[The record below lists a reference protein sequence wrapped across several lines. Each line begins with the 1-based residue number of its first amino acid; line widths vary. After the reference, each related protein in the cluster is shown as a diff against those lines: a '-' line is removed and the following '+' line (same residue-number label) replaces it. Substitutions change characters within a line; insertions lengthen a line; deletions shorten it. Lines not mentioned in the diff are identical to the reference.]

1 MIDILKMTYFI
12 AIVESEFNL
21 TKAAQRLFVSQP
33 ALSKFISTLEEEENL
48 NLFERKNNKLIILT
62 PAGHKFYEHAKSI
75 ISAYKT
81 MLNDLSVYSKIT
93 SGTIKIG
100 IPPLI
105 MTVLFTEVIA
115 QLYIRN
121 PQIKFEIVEEGAF
134 ELRKKLLLNEL
145 DMAILITP
153 TGLST
158 AQFKEELVWQ
168 DELTAFMSSDNELA
182 NQGSI
187 TWKDLSHRN
196 LAIFNDTFMIHHQI
210 VSKFISQKMVPSFS
224 LTSGLWDYL
233 VDVTK
238 HSDFITIMPA
248 PISKVLNMEHLKEVP
263 MVNPIIWEVVLVY
276 PIRDYYSKIDLY
288 VRDSL
293 KRFFQFGSPIT
304 ALAERTSFT
313 D

>member
-1 MIDILKMTYFI
+1 MIDITKMNYFI

-21 TKAAQRLFVSQP
+21 TKAAQRLYVSQP

-48 NLFERKNNKLIILT
+48 NLFERKNNKLLVLT
-62 PAGHKFYEHAKSI
+62 PAGHKFYEHAKAIS
-75 ISAYKT
+75 SAYNT
-81 MLNDLSVYSKIT
+81 MLNDLSVYSKMT

-105 MTVLFTEVIA
+105 MTVLFTDVIA
-115 QLYIRN
+115 QLYLRN
-121 PQIKFEIVEEGAF
+121 PQIKFDIVELGAF

-145 DMAILITP
+145 DIAILITP

-158 AQFKEELVWQ
+158 SQFTEEVLWR

-182 NQGSI
+182 NQGNI
-187 TWKDLSHRN
+187 TWKDLNHRN

-210 VSKFISQKMVPSFS
+210 VSKFISQKMIPSFS

-238 HSDFITIMPA
+238 HSDFITIMPS
-248 PISKVLNMEHLKEVP
+248 PISKVLNMDHLKEVT
-263 MVNPIIWEVVLVY
+263 MDSPIVWEVVLVY
-276 PIRDYYSKIDLY
+276 PIRDYYSKVDLY

-293 KRFFQFGSPIT
+293 KRFFQFGSTIT
-304 ALAERTSFT
+304 ALSEPTGFM

>member
-1 MIDILKMTYFI
+1 MIDIVKMNYFI
-12 AIVESEFNL
+12 AIVESDFNL
-21 TKAAQRLFVSQP
+21 TRAAQRLFVSQP

-62 PAGHKFYEHAKSI
+62 PGGHKFYDHAKAI
-75 ISAYKT
+75 TQAYKT

-105 MTVLFTEVIA
+105 MTVLFTDVIA

-158 AQFKEELVWQ
+158 SQFTEEILWQ
-168 DELTAFMSSDNELA
+168 DELTTFMSRDNELA
-182 NQGSI
+182 DQPAVS
-187 TWKDLSHRN
+187 WKDLNHRN

-210 VSKFISQKMVPSFS
+210 VAKFISQKMIPNFS

-238 HSDFITIMPA
+238 HSDFITIMPS
-248 PISKVLNMEHLKEVP
+248 PISKVLNMEQLKEVP
-263 MVNPIIWEVVLVY
+263 MANPINWEVVLVY
-276 PIRDYYSKIDLY
+276 TIRDYYSKIDLY

-293 KRFFQFGSPIT
+293 KGFFQFGSPIVPM
-304 ALAERTSFT
+304 ADKTSYM